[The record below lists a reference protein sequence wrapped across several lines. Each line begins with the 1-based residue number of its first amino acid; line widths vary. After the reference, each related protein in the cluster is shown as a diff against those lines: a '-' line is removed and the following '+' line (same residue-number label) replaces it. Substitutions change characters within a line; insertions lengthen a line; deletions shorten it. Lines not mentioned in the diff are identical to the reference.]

1 MPASRRHHRTLAAIV
16 HCVGFLT
23 ALPVLPAAAGP
34 DVPSPGNP
42 QVAAAAATR
51 GTPAERARVA
61 PAAAP
66 HAVTASQPTPATPD
80 PSASPEASAP
90 TPDPAMPAAPPAV
103 PTPTRLAVPPPAPKV
118 SVAVAPENGA
128 EPGYRIEVR
137 NAGIAPVS
145 TTVRQ
150 ELPRGVSA
158 TSISGGGRE
167 ERPGGAAAT
176 AVTWQLRLPPRSTT
190 TLGTTLRTPAAQQPL
205 TAPACAFASNGRQPY
220 DCASAT
226 WTNPQ
231 AAAAAG
237 TQEPSGWRAQAAAL
251 LVGAGAVLLLSVV
264 AFVTWRR
271 NRRPVAAAL
280 ASDGPGTVYPRP
292 AVPRPPSRRRTPPI
306 WLIVPVAA
314 TVLAAT
320 IGTAAWAATRRVA
333 AIDTDSQPTS
343 GAWKGT
349 GVSGSLGVPLRED
362 AFEFTVYR
370 MVCDPGQQVRQC
382 QATVGVRNVTPEH
395 QSWHGK
401 LQRAYLPNGNW
412 VTTDE
417 SATRRANQG
426 RDVFAEP
433 MAAGSRMVLPLVF
446 TVNGRAAP
454 ERLELRSGV
463 FSAGVRVDVP

>member
-1 MPASRRHHRTLAAIV
+1 MPASTRHHRALAAIV

-23 ALPVLPAAAGP
+23 ALPVLPAATAP
-34 DVPSPGNP
+34 DAPMVGRP
-42 QVAAAAATR
+42 QVAAT
-51 GTPAERARVA
+51 AEPDPTA
-61 PAAAP
+61 PE
-66 HAVTASQPTPATPD
+66 PD
-80 PSASPEASAP
+80 PSLL
-90 TPDPAMPAAPPAV
+90 TPDPALPAAPPAV
-103 PTPTRLAVPPPAPKV
+103 PTPTRLASPAPAPKV
-118 SVAVAPENGA
+118 SVAVAPKNST

-137 NAGIAPVS
+137 NAGNAPVS

-158 TSISGGGRE
+158 TSISDGGRE
-167 ERPGGAAAT
+167 VRPGGATAT

-190 TLGTTLRTPAAQQPL
+190 TLGTTLRTAAAQQPL
-205 TAPACAFASNGRQPY
+205 TAPACAFAGDGRQPY

-226 WTNPQ
+226 WTSPQ
-231 AAAAAG
+231 AA
-237 TQEPSGWRAQAAAL
+237 TNESQQPSGWRGQVPALLIGAVAAL
-251 LVGAGAVLLLSVV
+251 MLAIVG
-264 AFVTWRR
+264 FVTWRR

-280 ASDGPGTVYPRP
+280 ASDGPGRVYPRP
-292 AVPRPPSRRRTPPI
+292 ATPRPPASRRTPPI

-314 TVLAAT
+314 TVLIAT
-320 IGTAAWAATRRVA
+320 IGIAAWTATRRVT
-333 AIDTDSQPTS
+333 AIDTDSQPTN

-349 GVSGSLGVPLRED
+349 GVSGRLGVPLRED

-370 MVCDPGQQVRQC
+370 MICEPGQQLRQC

-417 SATRRANQG
+417 PATRRANQG

-446 TVNGRAAP
+446 TVDGRAAP

-463 FSAGVRVDVP
+463 FSAGVRVDMP